1 MKATVYT
8 VLSVPDNSK
17 FQSQGTN
24 EPFKQVLSFSS
35 LLILGQEASFQRG
48 GPQGLNDIQ
57 NCGTLQKLSH
67 QWHGTP
73 IFVLIFVF
81 AVLSPR

>member
-24 EPFKQVLSFSS
+24 EPIYTGFKLQFSPDPGSGSQLSK
-35 LLILGQEASFQRG
+35 R
-48 GPQGLNDIQ
+48 
-57 NCGTLQKLSH
+57 
-67 QWHGTP
+67 W
-73 IFVLIFVF
+73 
-81 AVLSPR
+81 SPGS